1 MEGAMEKDELGR
13 DLPDDAIDVDV
24 DDEDEIEVELE
35 ELEIVPATLRVPR
48 MPPRP

>member
-1 MEGAMEKDELGR
+1 V
-13 DLPDDAIDVDV
+13 DVV

-35 ELEIVPATLRVPR
+35 ELEVVPPTLRVPR

>member
-1 MEGAMEKDELGR
+1 MEKDELGR
-13 DLPDDAIDVDV
+13 DLPDDVIDVEVVD

-35 ELEIVPATLRVPR
+35 ELEVVPATLRVPR